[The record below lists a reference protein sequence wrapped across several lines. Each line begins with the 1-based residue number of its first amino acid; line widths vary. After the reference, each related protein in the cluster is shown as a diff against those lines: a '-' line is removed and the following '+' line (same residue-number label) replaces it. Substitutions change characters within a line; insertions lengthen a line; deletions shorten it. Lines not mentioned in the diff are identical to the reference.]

1 MIDFIIET
9 AELAGVEAM
18 KHFGKLKA
26 GEVSTKGTV
35 RDLVSVADK
44 AVEDL
49 IVSRIRER
57 FPEHDIFG
65 EETGKSGENSD
76 YCWVI
81 DPIDGTQNFVKNIPV
96 FSVSIGLRYKGEY
109 VAGCVHQPAL
119 GTTFSA
125 EKGKGAF
132 ENGVPI
138 KVSDCSEVEHAV
150 CSTGFACLRAGLEKN
165 NLPTF
170 NKLAPVLR
178 SVLRTGSAAYDLCL
192 AASGRVDG
200 FWEFA
205 LQEYDIAAGV
215 VIAREAGAIVTD
227 HYNKNNFPADG
238 ILCAAPQLHGKLLK
252 YLEETR

>member
-1 MIDFIIET
+1 MIDFMIE
-9 AELAGVEAM
+9 AAQLAGKEAM
-18 KHFGKLKA
+18 LHFGKLKA
-26 GEVSTKGTV
+26 DEVSTKGTV

-49 IVSRIRER
+49 IVSRIKARY
-57 FPEHDIFG
+57 PEHDIFG
-65 EETGKSGENSD
+65 EEGGRTGDSSD

-96 FSVSIGLRYKGEY
+96 FSVSIGLKYKGEY

-132 ENGVPI
+132 ENGRRI
-138 KVSDCSEVEHAV
+138 HVSDCTEVENAV
-150 CSTGFACLRAGLEKN
+150 CATGFACLRAGLEHN
-165 NLPTF
+165 NLPYF
-170 NKLAPVLR
+170 NKIAPVLR

-192 AASGRVDG
+192 VASGRLDG
-200 FWEFA
+200 YWEFA
-205 LQEYDIAAGV
+205 LQEYDIAAGT

-227 HYNKNNFPADG
+227 HRNKNNFPADG
-238 ILCAAPQLHGKLLK
+238 ILCTTPELHPKFLK
-252 YLEETR
+252 YLQD